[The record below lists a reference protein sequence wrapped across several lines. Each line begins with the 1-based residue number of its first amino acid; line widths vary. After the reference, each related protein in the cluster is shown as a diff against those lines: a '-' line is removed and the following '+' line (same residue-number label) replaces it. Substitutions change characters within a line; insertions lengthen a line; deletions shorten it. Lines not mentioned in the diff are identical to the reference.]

1 MKVSTKSRYGM
12 IILIDLARHD
22 GNGPVQVGEISKRQD
37 ISVKYLEQL
46 ILQLKKANLI
56 TSIRGA
62 KGGHVL
68 AKDPRQITIG
78 HVFKIFETNKNMGG
92 CFCNQEDCRMADA
105 CRVRN
110 VWQEAIETFYEKLE
124 STSIADIKENICC
137 E

>member
-22 GNGPVQVGEISKRQD
+22 ENGPVKVGEISKRQD

-62 KGGHVL
+62 KGGHLL
-68 AKDPRQITIG
+68 AKDPKQITIG
-78 HVFKIFETNKNMGG
+78 HVFKIFETNKDMDG
-92 CFCNQEDCRMADA
+92 CFCNLEDCRMAGA
-105 CRVRN
+105 CQVRN
-110 VWQEAIETFYEKLE
+110 VWQEAIESFYEKLG
-124 STSIADIKENICC
+124 STSIADIKDNICC